1 MQRLF
6 ACLSSAGLLVAA
18 FEDEYL
24 QVVMAGEKLHLQVQ
38 AVMEDEKKLL
48 HDAMEAVGVQ
58 MEGGGC
64 PGRSG
69 CRQGEGRKEMEEK
82 ENLEAK
88 DCCVLGKAVG
98 EADRAQ
104 NPLSIVCQ
112 MSFHS
117 QP

>member
-1 MQRLF
+1 M
-6 ACLSSAGLLVAA
+6 SSAGLLVAA
-18 FEDEYL
+18 FEDDHL
-24 QVVMAGEKLHLQVQ
+24 QVAKAGEKLHYLQVQ
-38 AVMEDEKKLL
+38 AVVEDEEKLL
-48 HDAMEAVGVQ
+48 HDAMEAVEVQ

-64 PGRSG
+64 LGRFG
-69 CRQGEGRKEMEEK
+69 CRQGEGRTEMEEK

-104 NPLSIVCQ
+104 GPLSIVCQ

>member
-18 FEDEYL
+18 FEDEHL

-38 AVMEDEKKLL
+38 AVMEDELL
-48 HDAMEAVGVQ
+48 HDAMEAVEVQ
-58 MEGGGC
+58 MEGGL
-64 PGRSG
+64 GRFG

-82 ENLEAK
+82 GNLEAM
-88 DCCVLGKAVG
+88 DCCILGKVVG

-104 NPLSIVCQ
+104 GPLSILCQ